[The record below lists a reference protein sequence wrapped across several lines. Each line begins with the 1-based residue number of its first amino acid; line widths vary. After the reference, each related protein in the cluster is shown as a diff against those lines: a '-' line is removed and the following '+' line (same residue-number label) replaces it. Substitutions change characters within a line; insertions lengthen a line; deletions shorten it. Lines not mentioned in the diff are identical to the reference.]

1 MEQEQLDEEEE
12 RQLLEVSLDE
22 RIARSPVR
30 TTPRPRTRNE
40 QELIIIKGIEA
51 ALQRGEWNV
60 NTILMFG
67 QLSVTLK

>member
-22 RIARSPVR
+22 RIAHSPVR